1 MDFKDYYNILEI
13 EEYSDEE
20 DIRKA
25 YRKLAR
31 KYHPDVNPNDEKV
44 ALRFREI
51 NEAQKRAV
59 IKKIESSLWILK
71 DKAVA
76 VLGLSFKPD
85 TDDIRYAP
93 SIDIVRMLLDEGVS
107 VRVFDPQAM
116 KKAKRALK
124 SKKIMFARDPYHAI
138 TGADCLLLMTEW
150 EQFRNLDYKK
160 IKTLL
165 KQPLVV
171 DGRNMCEPKV
181 MKKLGF
187 NYIGVGR

>member
-1 MDFKDYYNILEI
+1 M
-13 EEYSDEE
+13 
-20 DIRKA
+20 
-25 YRKLAR
+25 
-31 KYHPDVNPNDEKV
+31 
-44 ALRFREI
+44 
-51 NEAQKRAV
+51 
-59 IKKIESSLWILK
+59 
-71 DKAVA
+71 
-76 VLGLSFKPD
+76 
-85 TDDIRYAP
+85 
-93 SIDIVRMLLDEGVS
+93 
-107 VRVFDPQAM
+107 
-116 KKAKRALK
+116 K

-160 IKTLL
+160 IKKLL